1 MKRRSL
7 LKRLVGVA
15 VAPVPVLEAAA
26 KPRRYIKPK
35 LLIRQVFEPKTYDL
49 REIIMSNSLKDIQ
62 REEDEGFITTVNMT
76 ARSTTDNLVT
86 TAETLHTRYTY
97 TFNKITIPAFRR
109 QFVHELGDHGVLRRH
124 Y

>member
-7 LKRLVGVA
+7 LKGLFGVA

-26 KPRRYIKPK
+26 RPRRYIKPK
-35 LLIRQVFEPKTYDL
+35 LLIRQVFEPKTYL

-76 ARSTTDNLVT
+76 AKSTTDNLVT
-86 TAETLHTRYTY
+86 TAETPLTQYTY
-97 TFNKITIPAFRR
+97 TFNKITTPAFRR
-109 QFVHELGDHGVLRRH
+109 QFVHERGDHGVLRRH